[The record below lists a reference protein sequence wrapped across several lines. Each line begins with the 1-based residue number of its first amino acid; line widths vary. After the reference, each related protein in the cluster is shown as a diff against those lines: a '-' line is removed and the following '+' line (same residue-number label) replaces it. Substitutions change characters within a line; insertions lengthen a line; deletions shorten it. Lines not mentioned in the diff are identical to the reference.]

1 LHKKYQLVCFMK
13 KAETTRR
20 MILEKAFSLIYT
32 KGYQTTSIDDIIAT
46 TQVTKGA
53 FFYHFKTKDEMG
65 VAILKE
71 ILNPV
76 MHDILIKPI
85 QNSDNPTKDIYNT
98 MKQLLFNVSFLQV
111 QYGCPLGNL
120 TQEMTPWHTEFNQIL
135 DQLVKNWQLS
145 IQECIN
151 KGIVKGRLNETVQ
164 SEQVAYFIISS
175 YWGIRNIGKLQGS
188 NACYSI
194 YLKELKQYLYNLK

>member
-13 KAETTRR
+13 KSETTRR
-20 MILEKAFSLIYT
+20 IILEKAFSLIYT
-32 KGYQTTSIDDIIAT
+32 RGYQTTSIDDIIAT

-71 ILNPV
+71 ILYPS

-85 QNSDNPTKDIYNT
+85 QNSQNPNRDIYNS
-98 MKQLLFNVSFLQV
+98 MKQLLFNVPFLKV
-111 QYGCPLGNL
+111 EHGCPLGNL
-120 TQEMTPWHTEFNQIL
+120 TQEMSPWNTEFSQIL
-135 DQLVKNWQLS
+135 AQFMKNWQMS
-145 IQECIN
+145 IQECIK
-151 KGIVKGRLNETVQ
+151 KGIAKGLLNETVQ

-188 NACYSI
+188 NACYTI
-194 YLKELKQYLYNLK
+194 YLKELKQYLHNLK